1 MNKNSTGR
9 VELKSMLK
17 ISLSCLSGNIKEKW
31 PNVQKENWHGR
42 LHCDLA
48 ERWRSYNY
56 FNLFIVFVSNKFYG
70 WPWDE
75 KYLLRQ
81 QLNARPCMNL
91 FSEDSKKKSVRV
103 TTVPFCGCRRDL
115 GSVVLRAQ
123 PKSSLR
129 QARSAARVFPSSGP
143 VILVLALIGYERRGS
158 LGKETNWTRH
168 SVVVSNFQA

>member
-91 FSEDSKKKSVRV
+91 FSEDSKKNQLELLQYLFVAADAILEVWYYVRNLDRSYDKLARL
-103 TTVPFCGCRRDL
+103 PGFFL
-115 GSVVLRAQ
+115 LPALWFSF
-123 PKSSLR
+123 SL
-129 QARSAARVFPSSGP
+129 
-143 VILVLALIGYERRGS
+143 
-158 LGKETNWTRH
+158 
-168 SVVVSNFQA
+168 

>member
-91 FSEDSKKKSVRV
+91 FSEDSKKNQLELQQYLCVAADAILEVWYYVRNLDRSYDKLARL
-103 TTVPFCGCRRDL
+103 PGFFL
-115 GSVVLRAQ
+115 FPALWFSF
-123 PKSSLR
+123 SL
-129 QARSAARVFPSSGP
+129 
-143 VILVLALIGYERRGS
+143 
-158 LGKETNWTRH
+158 
-168 SVVVSNFQA
+168 